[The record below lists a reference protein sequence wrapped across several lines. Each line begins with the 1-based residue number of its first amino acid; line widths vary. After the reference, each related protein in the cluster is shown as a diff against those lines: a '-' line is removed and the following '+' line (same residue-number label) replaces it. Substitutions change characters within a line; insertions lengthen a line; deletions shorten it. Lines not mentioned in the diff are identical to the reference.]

1 MPTDVRMERAVEQF
15 GLTSQQVN
23 AALDYYASFTTEIDD
38 EITDNLRAA
47 DEAEAAWRRRQD
59 LLGG

>member
-1 MPTDVRMERAVEQF
+1 MERAVEQF